1 MNIVDL
7 AEDLQTRTVDSNKS
21 ALKHKLQELNV
32 RDEGHVQGLA
42 TADSSSVVLRDK
54 KGIHAKLVHKVR
66 PTLFLSIG

>member
-21 ALKHKLQELNV
+21 ALKQRLQELNV

-42 TADSSSVVLRDK
+42 TADSICCPQR
-54 KGIHAKLVHKVR
+54 
-66 PTLFLSIG
+66 